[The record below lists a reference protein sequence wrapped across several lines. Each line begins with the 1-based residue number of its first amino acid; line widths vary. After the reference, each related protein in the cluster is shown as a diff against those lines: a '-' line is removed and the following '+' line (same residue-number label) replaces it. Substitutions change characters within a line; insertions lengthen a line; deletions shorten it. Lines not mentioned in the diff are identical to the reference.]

1 MHTTIITK
9 GSFKLLM
16 NTGFIILMDRIEFVS
31 ASINMMIPWL
41 FVMFSV
47 IFCDLMAGISKS
59 QKLGEEIRLSRA
71 FRDTMSKMVTYFS
84 FVVMVVFIENI
95 SNIPTIS
102 KWSIL
107 FICFIEGCSIISNIL
122 KPKGYSF
129 DVIAALGILLKKLFS
144 IDKEDVRDVI
154 KKDKEEDE
162 K

>member
-31 ASINMMIPWL
+31 TSINMMIPWL

-71 FRDTMSKMVTYFS
+71 FRDTMGKSVTYFS
-84 FVVMVVFIENI
+84 FVVMVVFIENV
-95 SNIPTIS
+95 SDVPTIS

-107 FICFIEGCSIISNIL
+107 LICFIEGCSIISNIL

-129 DVIAALGILLKKLFS
+129 DVVAALGILLKKLFS
-144 IDKEDVRDVI
+144 IDKEDVKDVI
-154 KKDKEEDE
+154 KKDEEDE